1 MILRYNFKDY
11 FSITWISLGTVSIVN
26 LAMNGH
32 DDIKFIVTQLIIW
45 TNFHTM
51 NIAHIVISYSFAKN
65 NFEKLYI
72 VDYFSG
78 KIYVEMAIEFNCSS
92 FVLTGSVRI
101 ILPSFTRIY
110 YCEKNIIYG
119 MKCSYTSAVS
129 IFVNILNFFSD
140 LRNHIFFQ
148 YGKCTL

>member
-1 MILRYNFKDY
+1 
-11 FSITWISLGTVSIVN
+11 
-26 LAMNGH
+26 
-32 DDIKFIVTQLIIW
+32 
-45 TNFHTM
+45 M

-129 IFVNILNFFSD
+129 IFVNILNVKLIEKHNPLFQASNEYCV
-140 LRNHIFFQ
+140 REHIFQ
-148 YGKCTL
+148 